1 MKADNLRI
9 IENGKYVFDMFL
21 DTGEFYYTSHAFD
34 TREDAKSWMEEWQI
48 WANNVSSGKVSSI
61 YYILQVPDT
70 WVGSSDKNNPYSGLY
85 VKIGRSNNV
94 LKRLSNLQTGAFGQL
109 ILHALEPGGSE
120 KENYLHEKF
129 SNERRQ
135 GEWFVCTK
143 ELTKHIFTTWFKNK
157 MLPPEHQIKIM
168 QLAER
173 IGIYSHVHT
182 LMGGKPDLV
191 NPSISEPWECEKY
204 VLVDM
209 IYSSLAKQVNHK
221 K

>member
-1 MKADNLRI
+1 
-9 IENGKYVFDMFL
+9 
-21 DTGEFYYTSHAFD
+21 
-34 TREDAKSWMEEWQI
+34 MEEWQT

-70 WVGSSDKNNPYSGLY
+70 WSGSSDKNNPYSGLY

-94 LKRLSNLQTGAFGQL
+94 LKRLSNLQTGTFGQL

-135 GEWFVCTK
+135 GEWFICTK
-143 ELTKHIFTTWFKNK
+143 ELTKHIFTTWFRNK
-157 MLPPEHQIKIM
+157 MLPPEHQIKLM

-173 IGIYSHVHT
+173 IGIYSHVYS
-182 LMGGKPDLV
+182 LMGGRPDLV

-204 VLVDM
+204 VFVDLV
-209 IYSSLAKQVNHK
+209 YSSLAKQVNHK

>member
-1 MKADNLRI
+1 MRADNLRI
-9 IENGKYVFDMFL
+9 IESGKYVFDMLL
-21 DTGEFYYTSHAFD
+21 DSGELYYTSHSFD
-34 TREDAKSWMEEWQI
+34 TKVDANSWMEEWQT

-70 WVGSSDKNNPYSGLY
+70 WPGSSDKNNPYSGLY

-94 LKRLSNLQTGAFGQL
+94 LKRLSNLQTGTFGQL

-135 GEWFVCTK
+135 GEWFICTK
-143 ELTKHIFTTWFKNK
+143 ELTKHIFTTWFRNK
-157 MLPPEHQIKIM
+157 MLPPEHQIKLM

-173 IGIYSHVHT
+173 IGIYSHVHS
-182 LMGGKPDLV
+182 LMRGKPDLV
-191 NPSISEPWECEKY
+191 NPSISEPWECEKN
-204 VLVDM
+204 VFVDLV
-209 IYSSLAKQVNHK
+209 YSSLAKQVNHK